1 MTVHITRG
9 ATQKPRSSESLSDV
23 LSGQDKVSGELF
35 IAYPIIGTP
44 EGPYTFDAL
53 FVTKEK
59 GIIVFNLIEVIEG
72 LEPENYQK
80 QQEQEDT
87 AAIYLESQ
95 LKRHRDLVNGRKLR
109 VPYNTLSFVPTGSNL
124 DPGPNNS
131 LVNINTIIDKIV
143 TLSDDRDPGVYQKVL
158 SVVENVSKIR
168 KSKPRNTKNENSRGA
183 KLGQLENQIALLD
196 DRQNRAVIETAN
208 DVQRI
213 RGLAGSGKTIV
224 LALKA
229 AYLHTQNPNWRI
241 AVTFYTR
248 SLKDHFKKLISRFVI
263 EKTGYE
269 PDWNNLRVLQ
279 SWGSTSSGDQPNGIY
294 AEFCQAYELEYLN
307 YQSARSRFGRE
318 NSFSGACSEAL
329 KGINEDK
336 HLEDKLYHAIL
347 VDEAQDLPESFLQ
360 LCYRLLGEE
369 KRLVYAYDELQKLSG
384 ESLPPPEVIFGNGP
398 DGLPNVTLEDS
409 NINNP
414 QRDII
419 LEKCYRNSRPALVTA
434 HALGFGI
441 YREQQAKAGTN
452 LIQMFDHP
460 QLWEEIGY
468 KVEGGNL
475 QEGSLVTLSRNNE
488 TSPEFLEDHSKIDDL
503 IQFKIFDDEAAQT
516 KYLVESLISDI
527 RNEEL
532 KHNDIMIINPDPI
545 TTIAKIGPIRSHLSK
560 LEVNSHLVGVETS
573 PDAFFQDNSIAF
585 TGIYRAKGNEA
596 GMVYIINAQ
605 DCHTEHRD
613 LASKRNRLFTAITRS
628 KAWVRV
634 FGIGP
639 NMEKLMKEYQ
649 KLTENNFHLKFKYP
663 TANEREHIQ
672 ILHRD
677 MTSSER
683 NKIKNRQKRLDGL
696 VSSLEKGEILPK
708 DLDNDSIKKLF
719 NLLKSQ

>member
-1 MTVHITRG
+1 MAVHITRG
-9 ATQKPRSSESLSDV
+9 ATQKPVSSESLSDV

-35 IAYPIIGTP
+35 IAYPIISTP

-53 FVTKEK
+53 FVSKEK
-59 GIIVFNLIEVIEG
+59 GIIVFNLIEG
-72 LEPENYQK
+72 SEPGNY
-80 QQEQEDT
+80 QEQEDI
-87 AAIYLESQ
+87 AANYIDSQ
-95 LKRHRDLVNGRKLR
+95 LKRHLELVEGRELI
-109 VPYNTLSFVPTGSNL
+109 VPYNTFSFVPTDSNL
-124 DPGPNNS
+124 DPSPNNS
-131 LVNINTIIDKIV
+131 LVNINTILNKMMNLPDDK
-143 TLSDDRDPGVYQKVL
+143 DPEVHKKVL

-168 KSKPRNTKNENSRGA
+168 KSKPRNAQKENSRGT
-183 KLGQLENQIALLD
+183 KLGNLENQIALLD

-229 AYLHTQNPNWRI
+229 AYLHTQNPDWRI

-248 SLKDHFKKLISRFVI
+248 SLKDHFKGLIRRFVI

-269 PDWNNLRVLQ
+269 PNWNNLRILH
-279 SWGSTSSGDQPNGIY
+279 SWGSISSGDQPNGIY
-294 AEFCQAYELEYLN
+294 AEFCQAYDLEYLN

-360 LCYRLLGEE
+360 LCYRLLGKE
-369 KRLVYAYDELQKLSG
+369 KRLVYAYDDLQKLSG
-384 ESLPPPEVIFGNGP
+384 ESLPPPEKIFGNRP
-398 DGLPNVTLEDS
+398 DGSPNVTLKDS
-409 NINNP
+409 NINHP

-468 KVEGGNL
+468 QVESGNL
-475 QEGSLVTLSRNNE
+475 EEGSQVTLSRNNE
-488 TSPEFLEDHSKIDDL
+488 TSPEFLEDHSEIDDL
-503 IQFKIFDDEAAQT
+503 IQFKIFDDEIAQA
-516 KYLVESLISDI
+516 KYLVELLLFDI

-532 KHNDIMIINPDPI
+532 KHDDIMVINPDPI
-545 TTIAKIGPIRSHLSK
+545 TTLVKTDPIRSHLSK
-560 LEVNSHLVGVETS
+560 LGIKSHLVGVDTS
-573 PDAFFQDNSIAF
+573 PDAFFQENSIAF

-605 DCHTEHRD
+605 DCHTEHKD

-628 KAWVRV
+628 KSWVRV
-634 FGIGP
+634 FGIGS
-639 NMEKLMKEYQ
+639 NMEKLMEEYQ
-649 KLTENNFHLKFKYP
+649 KLKEKDFRLNFKYP
-663 TANEREHIQ
+663 TVSEREQIR

-677 MTSSER
+677 TTTNER
-683 NKIKNRQKRLDGL
+683 NKIKNRQKRLDRL
-696 VSSLEKGEILPK
+696 ISSLERGEIHPD
-708 DLDNDSIKKLF
+708 DLDYNSINKL
-719 NLLKSQ
+719 NKLVDLLKNQ